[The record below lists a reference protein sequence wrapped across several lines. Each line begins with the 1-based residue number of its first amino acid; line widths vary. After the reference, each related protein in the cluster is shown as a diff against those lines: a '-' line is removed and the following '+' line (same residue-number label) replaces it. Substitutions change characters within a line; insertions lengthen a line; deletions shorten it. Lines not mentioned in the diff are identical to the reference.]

1 MSFPATANPSVQLDD
16 ETLLEQL
23 RELGKLGADPEAGG
37 RTRIALT
44 DEERAGRDLVVKWM
58 RELDLDV
65 RIDRIGNIFGTLK
78 SASDDGNQRPLRA
91 ALATFLG
98 TLGFEVPEFASTEVR
113 NSRGELVGEIVA
125 AA

>member
-1 MSFPATANPSVQLDD
+1 MLYNGFLMPGKISRTIQIVSHGPSCLDGVMAAAAVARFYDGHKVFTTLAGNNEAD
-16 ETLLEQL
+16 E
-23 RELGKLGADPEAGG
+23 
-37 RTRIALT
+37 
-44 DEERAGRDLVVKWM
+44 V
-58 RELDLDV
+58 
-65 RIDRIGNIFGTLK
+65 IGNLTLK
-78 SASDDGNQRPLRA
+78 SADGNQRPLRA